1 MYPVRS
7 QQDSPKGFTL
17 IALLVV
23 LVIIAL
29 LSYNQLVD
37 KDGAVRSKQSTD
49 RAKTAACA
57 TNRTVLRSQIA
68 IWAMSNTGKP
78 VTLEAMKAS
87 GVQVP
92 GCPLGGEWS
101 ISPDGNTIYCSICD
115 PQPAAEAT
123 KQSVPPAANGAP
135 GLPQMPRIPSQPGLP
150 D

>member
-1 MYPVRS
+1 MPYTRFQPYPAR
-7 QQDSPKGFTL
+7 GFTL

-37 KDGAVRSKQSTD
+37 KDGALRSKQSTD

-68 IWAMSNTGKP
+68 IWTMSNPGKP
-78 VTLEAMKAS
+78 VTLDAMKAS

-92 GCPLGGEWS
+92 GCPLEGKWT
-101 ISPDGNTIYCSICD
+101 ISPDGSTIYCSICD
-115 PQPAAEAT
+115 PQPTPET
-123 KQSVPPAANGAP
+123 TTQPASPRPAAP
-135 GLPQMPRIPSQPGLP
+135 GLPQMPRMPVPPGSGN
-150 D
+150 